1 MTCFSF
7 SVFVQM
13 LQQRSADCRHVA
25 SITCGLAIAVLTQS
39 SALALTTEQAR
50 ALTLG
55 DTDARVSALQKAL
68 QSPDAQTAAFL
79 QAMADD
85 AVKVNGVQVLIVRD
99 GKASDPVSTEA
110 TALPD
115 TAEDVINNNRM
126 RGEIDAALSA
136 LQLLSPDASLRLQAA
151 KAALKEPDPT
161 KLGMIDKALASES
174 HEGVKKQLLL
184 ARAAILLNSDTA
196 DQRMTSAKTLA
207 DSQTPDTQLLLNQR
221 LSQEEDKHVRAQ
233 LQTSLL
239 TIQAALSWG
248 EKLGALFTGISLGS
262 ILLLVALG
270 LAITYGLMGVINM
283 AHGELMM
290 IGAYATYVVQG
301 MFRQYL
307 PDMFDAY
314 LLVAIPASFFAA
326 AFVGAVLERLVLRHL
341 YGRPLETLLAT
352 WGISLVLMQGVR
364 SIFGAQNVG
373 VENPSWMSGGV
384 QLLANLSLPYNR
396 LIIIGFALFVLVGMT
411 LLIRQT
417 RLGLFVRGVTQN
429 RPMASALGVNTA
441 RIDTYAFSLGCG
453 IAGLAGCALSQIG
466 NVGPD
471 LGQNYIVD
479 AFMVVV
485 LGGVGQ
491 LAGTVYAAMG
501 LGLMNKLL
509 EGVAGAVL
517 AKIAVL
523 VFIIV
528 FIQKR
533 PQGIF
538 AMKGRSAEA

>member
-1 MTCFSF
+1 
-7 SVFVQM
+7 
-13 LQQRSADCRHVA
+13 
-25 SITCGLAIAVLTQS
+25 
-39 SALALTTEQAR
+39 
-50 ALTLG
+50 
-55 DTDARVSALQKAL
+55 
-68 QSPDAQTAAFL
+68 
-79 QAMADD
+79 
-85 AVKVNGVQVLIVRD
+85 
-99 GKASDPVSTEA
+99 
-110 TALPD
+110 
-115 TAEDVINNNRM
+115 M
-126 RGEIDAALSA
+126 RGEIDAAISA
-136 LQLLSPDASLRLQAA
+136 LQLLSPDVA
-151 KAALKEPDPT
+151 KRIDAVKLMLKEPDIT
-161 KLGMIDKALASES
+161 KLPMLEKALSGETDNAA
-174 HEGVKKQLLL
+174 KALMLL
-184 ARAAILLNSDTA
+184 ARAAIMINSDKPQERLEA
-196 DQRMTSAKTLA
+196 AKALA
-207 DSQTPDTQLLLNQR
+207 QNQTPDTVLLLNQR
-221 LSQEEDKHVRAQ
+221 LSQEDNKEVRQ
-233 LQTSLL
+233 QIESSLR
-239 TIQAALSWG
+239 TIQSALGWG

-290 IGAYATYVVQG
+290 IGAYATYVVQIL
-301 MFRQYL
+301 FRQYL
-307 PDMFDAY
+307 PAAFDWY
-314 LLVAIPASFFAA
+314 LLVAVPISFLSAA
-326 AFVGAVLERLVLRHL
+326 LVGAVLERLVLKYL

-352 WGISLVLMQGVR
+352 WGISLVLMQSVR
-364 SIFGAQNVG
+364 SLFGAQNVG

-384 QLLANLSLPYNR
+384 QLLSNLSLPYNR
-396 LIIIGFALFVLVGMT
+396 LVIIGFALFVLLGMA
-411 LLIRQT
+411 LLISKT

-429 RPMASALGVNTA
+429 RPMASALGVHTA

-509 EGVAGAVL
+509 EGLAGAVL

-523 VFIIV
+523 VFIII

-533 PQGIF
+533 PQGLF